1 MRENAL
7 SCQSFSHW
15 ALIELINF
23 CDKTNR
29 CYLDCRHLGAIEPY
43 IFKKKNLTFLFY
55 FKLIL
60 DWKFNWLLGPF
71 ISKYIYM
78 CLLISWEQH
87 SISNHTNALAIL
99 FLKAPFFASYSFYS
113 HKENLSKKFQF
124 HFIFLLKSCQNCVVC
139 KQWTRLL
146 RIGQFM

>member
-55 FKLIL
+55 FKLTL

-78 CLLISWEQH
+78 RLLISWEQH
-87 SISNHTNALAIL
+87 SISNHPNALAIS
-99 FLKAPFFASYSFYS
+99 FLKAPFLHHIHFTLIGKTWVKISIS
-113 HKENLSKKFQF
+113 F
-124 HFIFLLKSCQNCVVC
+124 HFSSKIWPKLCCV
-139 KQWTRLL
+139 QT
-146 RIGQFM
+146 MN